1 MKKNTLNNNPTKTAT
16 RFVILIGLV
25 SLFAD
30 MTYEAARSINGPY
43 LDLLGTSAT
52 TVGWVAGL
60 GELVG
65 YSLRLVTGYLS
76 DKTRKYWLIT
86 IVGYT
91 INLISVPLLAW
102 AGHWQLAVLLMILER
117 VGKAIRTPARDAI
130 LSYGTEQMGRGWGFG
145 LHEALDQMGATVG
158 PLLMSAVLFYKNN
171 SYHAAFLI
179 LSIPTT
185 LALCTLLWA
194 KSLYPSPEK
203 LEIKKPTI
211 QTRGYPQSFW
221 LYLLAVL
228 FIAAGY
234 ADFPLIAY
242 HFKKTSLVKDDLIPL
257 FYSLA
262 MVSDGLAALLMGKLF
277 DHLGVKVLIAATLV
291 SFCFAPMVFWGNV
304 QWALVGMTIWGIG
317 MGAQESVV
325 KAALAELIPHEKRG
339 TAYGLF
345 NTGFG
350 ISWFMGS
357 ALMGYLYDK
366 SLLALIVF
374 SVSTQLVSVILLGG
388 VNRIKMKKTRAFLH
402 E

>member
-60 GELVG
+60 GELFG
-65 YSLRLVTGYLS
+65 YSLRLVAGYLS

-158 PLLMSAVLFYKNN
+158 P
-171 SYHAAFLI
+171 FL
-179 LSIPTT
+179 
-185 LALCTLLWA
+185 
-194 KSLYPSPEK
+194 
-203 LEIKKPTI
+203 
-211 QTRGYPQSFW
+211 
-221 LYLLAVL
+221 
-228 FIAAGY
+228 
-234 ADFPLIAY
+234 
-242 HFKKTSLVKDDLIPL
+242 
-257 FYSLA
+257 
-262 MVSDGLAALLMGKLF
+262 
-277 DHLGVKVLIAATLV
+277 
-291 SFCFAPMVFWGNV
+291 
-304 QWALVGMTIWGIG
+304 
-317 MGAQESVV
+317 
-325 KAALAELIPHEKRG
+325 
-339 TAYGLF
+339 
-345 NTGFG
+345 
-350 ISWFMGS
+350 
-357 ALMGYLYDK
+357 
-366 SLLALIVF
+366 
-374 SVSTQLVSVILLGG
+374 
-388 VNRIKMKKTRAFLH
+388 
-402 E
+402 